1 MVEVANKAKLHGP
14 LLTASDRVQEE
25 QVGIEVTVEEEED
38 INTSTKSNKT
48 MEDTTRSK
56 QLVNDNTVCAGDNEE
71 QNEAPNPVP
80 NCEKETEYTMNGDN
94 ESVCT
99 VYISE
104 LDDDLLLPKDRKS
117 IDEALECERSL
128 RLQMCLFLQ

>member
-56 QLVNDNTVCAGDNEE
+56 QLVNDNTACAGDNEE

-99 VYISE
+99 VQISE
-104 LDDDLLLPKDRKS
+104 LDDLLPNDRKS

-128 RLQMCLFLQ
+128 RFDILFVQ